1 MKARLR
7 TGGHVGLAVV
17 MGKEYDSSE
26 SVGLGV
32 GGMKMAGAMPTYL
45 SW

>member
-7 TGGHVGLAVV
+7 TEGYVGSAVV
-17 MGKEYDSSE
+17 MGKEYNSSE

-32 GGMKMAGAMPTYL
+32 GGMKMAGVMPTYL
-45 SW
+45 LW

>member
-1 MKARLR
+1 MKVRSR
-7 TGGHVGLAVV
+7 TGRYVGSAVV